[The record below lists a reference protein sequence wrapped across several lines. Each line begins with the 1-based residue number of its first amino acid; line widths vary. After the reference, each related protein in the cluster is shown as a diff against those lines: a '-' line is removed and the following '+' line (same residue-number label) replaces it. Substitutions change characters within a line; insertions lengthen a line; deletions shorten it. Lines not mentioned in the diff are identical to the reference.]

1 MFFDEAA
8 LAALFAHFHGY
19 LHAEL
24 ADAATTIVHAMATST
39 VQPTLTTRGMYPFRD
54 NYMYFVPYE
63 RVGRRT
69 LARVA
74 AEMDDGCTEE
84 STLDNGETVVVLTG
98 ISEVTGV
105 EPLLRA
111 VCGYVLRTG
120 DASSS
125 ARAQRIS
132 ALSVLLQRLVNVVH
146 IPTDTMETLQRAVA
160 DMTTDPP
167 RGGEQS
173 SSKRARVS
181 TRA

>member
-39 VQPTLTTRGMYPFRD
+39 VQPTLTTRGMYPFLD

-111 VCGYVLRTG
+111 VLGQGAYDLEWIERVGGTRSPVDTPLWRVLERWLG
-120 DASSS
+120 SIEPE
-125 ARAQRIS
+125 ARLAP
-132 ALSVLLQRLVNVVH
+132 VVCA
-146 IPTDTMETLQRAVA
+146 P
-160 DMTTDPP
+160 
-167 RGGEQS
+167 
-173 SSKRARVS
+173 
-181 TRA
+181 